1 MASTLPLRRHHSA
14 GQYDLM
20 TKQENQRDEE
30 APGRKVKA
38 RMFLITMLV
47 LFGGTLGVLIYA
59 ALRSVPSAS

>member
-1 MASTLPLRRHHSA
+1 
-14 GQYDLM
+14 M
-20 TKQENQRDEE
+20 TKQENQSDQE

-59 ALRSVPSAS
+59 ALRSVPAPS